1 MYVPLML
8 VELLS
13 SGLKRSQLHI
23 SPCLTKN
30 ITLNLLPMPEYPKT
44 YPLQAGNIRRNGYI
58 VIESR
63 PCKVPH
69 VNRADDRLI
78 DISEDGSVVFEDN
91 NSFLP
96 CFPGLKKVKYFTLN
110 STNGMIVTFFF

>member
-78 DISEDGSVVFEDN
+78 DISEDGSE
-91 NSFLP
+91 
-96 CFPGLKKVKYFTLN
+96 LK
-110 STNGMIVTFFF
+110 